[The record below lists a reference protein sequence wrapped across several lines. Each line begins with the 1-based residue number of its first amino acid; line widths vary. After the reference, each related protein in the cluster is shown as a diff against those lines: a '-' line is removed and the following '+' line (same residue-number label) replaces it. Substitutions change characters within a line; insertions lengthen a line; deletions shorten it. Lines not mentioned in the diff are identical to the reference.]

1 MEGPMKGMTSVVT
14 GANSGIGFVVS
25 TGLARLGS
33 EVVMVCRDRAKG
45 EAALAEIKRSTE
57 SGSVELLLADLAS
70 LQSVRE
76 LASEVLTAHERVQVL
91 VNNAGVIIGR
101 RTVTPDG
108 LESTFVVNYLSHF
121 LLTQLLLDRLRRSS
135 PARIVN
141 VSSSAHY
148 RGKMDFQDLQ
158 EERGYGASKA
168 YSQSKLAQVLFTH
181 ELAKRLEGT
190 GVTVNAVHPGAV
202 RTHWGDE
209 GGALG
214 IVIRIA
220 RPFLLSP
227 EEGGKTPMYVATSQ
241 EVEGVSGRY
250 FSKMKV
256 VESSKES
263 YDEAEMRKLWD
274 VSMKL
279 CGLSQ

>member
-1 MEGPMKGMTSVVT
+1 MTSVVT

-25 TGLARLGS
+25 TELARRGS

-45 EAALAEIKRSTE
+45 EAALAEVRRGTGN
-57 SGSVELLLADLAS
+57 GSAQLLLADLSS
-70 LQSVRE
+70 LESVRE
-76 LASEVLTAHERVQVL
+76 LASEVLAAHERVQVL

-108 LESTFVVNYLSHF
+108 LESTFVVNNLSHF
-121 LLTQLLLDRLRRSS
+121 LLTQLLLDRLKRSS

-148 RGKMDFQDLQ
+148 RGRLDFQDLQ

-181 ELAKRLEGT
+181 ELAKKLEGT

-214 IVIRIA
+214 IGIRIA

-227 EEGGKTPMYVATSQ
+227 EKGGMTPVFVATSQ
-241 EVEGVSGRY
+241 EVEGVSGKY

-263 YDEAEMRKLWD
+263 YDEAEMKKLWD
-274 VSMKL
+274 VSTQL
-279 CGLSQ
+279 CGLGR